1 MDINLIEN
9 IIKNLNNKEKIDSK
23 EELETLIT
31 DLHRIKN
38 DIFDLNNKNEE
49 LNNRFG
55 LFWKEVPEKMIK
67 NISENEIVY
76 GKSLYSFV
84 TKIKNGE
91 GRTIKANING
101 EEVKLTRQSDSYL
114 FKDSNKNEFL
124 I

>member
-49 LNNRFG
+49 LNNRFVKKIYH
-55 LFWKEVPEKMIK
+55 FF
-67 NISENEIVY
+67 EI
-76 GKSLYSFV
+76 FFQ
-84 TKIKNGE
+84 TN
-91 GRTIKANING
+91 T
-101 EEVKLTRQSDSYL
+101 
-114 FKDSNKNEFL
+114 
-124 I
+124 